1 MLMHD
6 EATTSSTTSAPP
18 SERAIA
24 PDERHLVRLAQ
35 GGDEQA
41 FAALVQRYG
50 QPILSLA
57 YTSTLDA
64 AAAEELA
71 QDVFVA
77 AWRGLNRYRSDSAFS
92 TWLFAIARNAAVDAA
107 RRRRS
112 RVPTIPLTE
121 AHSIDL
127 PDTGGDA
134 SEVLEAAACLSAP
147 LREALLLREIQGLTY
162 DEIAMVQG
170 VPLGTV
176 RSRIAA
182 ARTFVADRL
191 RA

>member
-1 MLMHD
+1 MTPD
-6 EATTSSTTSAPP
+6 AQAAQCTASG
-18 SERAIA
+18 
-24 PDERHLVRLAQ
+24 DERHLVRRAQ
-35 GGDEQA
+35 AGDEAA

-57 YTSTLDA
+57 YASTLDA

-77 AWRGLNRYRSDSAFS
+77 AWRGLSRYRSDSAFS
-92 TWLFAIARNAAVDAA
+92 TWLFSIARNAAVDAA
-107 RRRRS
+107 RRRRGH
-112 RVPTIPLTE
+112 VPTVPLNE
-121 AHSIDL
+121 AHSIDVR
-127 PDTGGDA
+127 DAGGDA
-134 SEVLEAAACLSAP
+134 SAVLDAAACLSAP

-162 DEIAMVQG
+162 DEIATVQG

-182 ARTFVADRL
+182 ARGFVADRL